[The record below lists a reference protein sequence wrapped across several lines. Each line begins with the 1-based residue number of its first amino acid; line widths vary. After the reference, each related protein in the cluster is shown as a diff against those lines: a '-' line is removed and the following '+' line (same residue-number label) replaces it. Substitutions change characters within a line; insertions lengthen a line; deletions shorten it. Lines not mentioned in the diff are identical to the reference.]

1 MSWSSSLVNTKRE
14 TWVLPERQSIE
25 QRIRAA
31 LDATPHRI
39 PVLVGGCGTGRS
51 TLLQRT
57 HVNLGQNVCQYIN
70 AESVALTPEGLLNAV
85 TDGSNSSFQGSEP
98 YPSNSRHSPRSSV
111 NVLLNFF
118 KHEHL
123 ISGLP
128 PTFLIDEVLDIRTL
142 ESFPG
147 LRGVM
152 REVFEALAES
162 PNRFVLSSRFV
173 NRTIRNL
180 KDLSDRFEV
189 IQIPPLSATEA
200 TATLELHGV
209 GRNPDER
216 NDIGRMT
223 HALTDGRA
231 AYVEI
236 LASSLAATNG
246 ASGGDPVSALTGQM
260 VTGTNLW
267 WRCRFSYE
275 LRLHR
280 ARGYG
285 SLKGIL
291 AILAHEEP
299 QTLTQISK
307 KLGRTPGSTK
317 DYLSW
322 LEEVDLVQA
331 RQKRYSY
338 TDPILRLWVRLHAQA
353 TPPTETD
360 LAREVQEYAVQR
372 LPFLEESN
380 ATVDLARPA
389 PSEPEFVQSTAREV
403 LDLIEYD

>member
-1 MSWSSSLVNTKRE
+1 MLPKRQ
-14 TWVLPERQSIE
+14 LIE
-25 QRIRAA
+25 QRIGAA
-31 LDATPHRI
+31 LNATPPRM
-39 PVLVGGCGTGRS
+39 PVLIGSCGTGRS

-57 HVNLGQNVCQYIN
+57 HADLGVNISQYID
-70 AESVALTPEGLLNAV
+70 AESVALTPEGFLNAV
-85 TDGSNSSFQGSEP
+85 TDRSSFFLTEINTHQP
-98 YPSNSRHSPRSSV
+98 NSRHSARTSF
-111 NVLLNFF
+111 NALLRFF
-118 KHEHL
+118 NHEHL
-123 ISGLP
+123 TSTLP
-128 PTFLIDEVLDIRTL
+128 ATFLIDEVLDIRTL
-142 ESFPG
+142 ESFPD

-152 REVFEALAES
+152 RELFQSIAES
-162 PNRFVLSSRFV
+162 PNRFVLASRFV
-173 NRTIRNL
+173 SRTLRIL

-189 IQIPPLSATEA
+189 IQVPPLSAAEA
-200 TATLELHGV
+200 IATLEQHGV
-209 GRNPDER
+209 GQTAAER

-231 AYVEI
+231 AYVNL
-236 LASSLAATNG
+236 LASTLAATNG

-260 VTGTNLW
+260 ATGSNLW

-299 QTLTQISK
+299 QTLTEVSQ

-322 LEEVDLVQA
+322 LEDVDLVQA

-338 TDPILRLWVRLHAQA
+338 TDPLLRLWVRLHGDI

-372 LPFLEESN
+372 LPFLEDSDDVTAAGELTSPGPEI
-380 ATVDLARPA
+380 ARRT
-389 PSEPEFVQSTAREV
+389 ERT

>member
-1 MSWSSSLVNTKRE
+1 MVFVDGHTNRDIF
-14 TWVLPERQSIE
+14 VLQERQLIE
-25 QRIRAA
+25 QRIRTA
-31 LDATPHRI
+31 LDATPPRI
-39 PVLVGGCGTGRS
+39 PVLIGGCGAGRS

-57 HVNLGQNVCQYIN
+57 HDDLGVNVSQYIN
-70 AESVALTPEGLLNAV
+70 AEGVALTPEGLLNAI
-85 TDGSNSSFQGSEP
+85 TDGSEYAF
-98 YPSNSRHSPRSSV
+98 PSRHTPPLNSRQTPRTSF
-111 NVLLNFF
+111 NALLEFF
-118 KHEHL
+118 SHKHRTHGPL
-123 ISGLP
+123 

-152 REVFEALAES
+152 RELFESLAQS
-162 PNRFVLSSRFV
+162 PNRFVLTSRFV
-173 NRTIRNL
+173 NRTLRSLKNL
-180 KDLSDRFEV
+180 SEQFEV
-189 IQIPPLSATEA
+189 IQLPPLTASEA
-200 TATLELHGV
+200 IVSLERYGV
-209 GRNPDER
+209 GRTADER
-216 NDIGRMT
+216 NDIGRMI

-231 AYVEI
+231 AYVSL
-236 LASSLAATNG
+236 LASALAATNG

-260 VTGTNLW
+260 AAGTSLW

-291 AILAHEEP
+291 AILSDDQP
-299 QTLTQISK
+299 QTLTEIAN
-307 KLGRTPGSTK
+307 KLDRTPGSTK

-322 LEEVDLVQA
+322 LEDVDLVQS

-338 TDPILRLWVRLHAQA
+338 TDPILRLWVRLHAQSM
-353 TPPTETD
+353 PPSEMD

-372 LPFLEESN
+372 LPFLDEDTES
-380 ATVDLARPA
+380 ASTSLPRSSQP
-389 PSEPEFVQSTAREV
+389 EPVQSTARP